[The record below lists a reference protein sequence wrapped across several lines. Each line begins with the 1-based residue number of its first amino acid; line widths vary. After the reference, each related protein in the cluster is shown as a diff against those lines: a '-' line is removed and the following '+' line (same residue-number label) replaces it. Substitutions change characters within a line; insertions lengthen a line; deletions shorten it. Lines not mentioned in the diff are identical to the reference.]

1 MELLEL
7 ITTFQDLGFECEEQ
21 LSKRKKNKFESN
33 KEYHYY
39 FKKGEK
45 IISVFKE
52 RDHCGPELC
61 PIQGYGDQVL
71 WENHYFNHGDTLL
84 YLLGMIEENKSPK

>member
-45 IISVFKE
+45 IIS
-52 RDHCGPELC
+52 
-61 PIQGYGDQVL
+61 IYGGSQKGVK
-71 WENHYFNHGDTLL
+71 T
-84 YLLGMIEENKSPK
+84 NKIKNFFLQRTIPL

>member
-52 RDHCGPELC
+52 RDCCSPELC
-61 PIQGYGDQVL
+61 PIQGYKIRCYGKIIIFMT
-71 WENHYFNHGDTLL
+71 EKPYCIF
-84 YLLGMIEENKSPK
+84 LG